1 VLFLC
6 VSKYK
11 MKGSEIKMTEQL
23 KEQKDQDGYIY
34 VYNPLQAN
42 FYAYKGVVIKA
53 TGVHPETKKVWY
65 KFSRKESYEAYCE
78 WCVRP
83 RKK

>member
-1 VLFLC
+1 
-6 VSKYK
+6 
-11 MKGSEIKMTEQL
+11 MKGSDIKMTEQL
-23 KEQKDQDGYIY
+23 KESDGFIY

-42 FYAYKGVVIKA
+42 FYAFKGVVIKA

-78 WCVRP
+78 WCGRT

>member
-1 VLFLC
+1 
-6 VSKYK
+6 
-11 MKGSEIKMTEQL
+11 MKGSDIKMTE
-23 KEQKDQDGYIY
+23 KESDGFIY

-53 TGVHPETKKVWY
+53 TGVHPDTKKVWY
-65 KFSRKESYEAYCE
+65 KFSRKESYDAYCE
-78 WCVRP
+78 WCDRA